1 MPAPAYVGIREG
13 RSKQGK
19 QLPGKVIC
27 DTVLDSGDCESQ
39 LVTRGD
45 TRRATTEEVAQQR
58 CTEISAMQNLTVVL
72 LQTSLDAH
80 AGLHVVDWQL
90 DVTIQESRSSSESF
104 NGEHLLVDELPA
116 AGRIPR
122 PGVIL

>member
-1 MPAPAYVGIREG
+1 
-13 RSKQGK
+13 
-19 QLPGKVIC
+19 
-27 DTVLDSGDCESQ
+27 
-39 LVTRGD
+39 
-45 TRRATTEEVAQQR
+45 
-58 CTEISAMQNLTVVL
+58 MQKLTVVL

-104 NGEHLLVDELPA
+104 NGEHLLVDELP
-116 AGRIPR
+116 GRIPR